1 MEPLIRLTRRRLVLG
16 DLVAAAKF
24 GTFIPIDDPVREEQI
39 LAAIARTAEAIGVDA
54 ALSRRFFAA
63 QIEANKAVQR
73 GLHAL
78 WAEEPGRRPARSPDL
93 QGEVRPRLDRLN
105 RAILHGMRTAE
116 LPLRLPG
123 TRTGG
128 RTDPVARLHES
139 ALLTALAPLAHQRH
153 SRRG

>member
-24 GTFIPIDDPVREEQI
+24 GTLLPIDDPVREEEV
-39 LAAIARTAEAIGVDA
+39 LAGIARMAEAMGVDA
-54 ALSRRFFAA
+54 ALSRRFFVA

-78 WAEEPGRRPARSPDL
+78 WAQEPGHRPARSPDL
-93 QGEVRPRLDRLN
+93 HGEVRPRLDRLD
-105 RAILHGMRTAE
+105 RAILHGMRAVE

-123 TRTGG
+123 TRAGG
-128 RTDPVARLHES
+128 LTDPVARLHEN